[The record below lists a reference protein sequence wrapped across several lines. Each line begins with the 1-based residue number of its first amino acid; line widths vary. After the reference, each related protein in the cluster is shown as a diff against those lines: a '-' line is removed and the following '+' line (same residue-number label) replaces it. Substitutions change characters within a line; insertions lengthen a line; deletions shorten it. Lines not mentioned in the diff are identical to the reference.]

1 MEETDA
7 EAFVDGPVSSPD
19 AARPFNDLGILQD
32 HDCDFRDSNTAINA
46 TRPIGKY
53 FICYSCWTFL
63 LMLGPFRSHCFRMG
77 PDISY

>member
-1 MEETDA
+1 MEETDV

-53 FICYSCWTFL
+53 FICYSCWTFFTHVRTL
-63 LMLGPFRSHCFRMG
+63 PKSLFQNGT
-77 PDISY
+77 